1 MTDIELR
8 LTADVAQ
15 ATKGVSGF
23 RKEYEQ
29 TVKAIEK
36 PLRQIDNLQKVQES
50 AKQASAA
57 FFDAR
62 QKVTGLQ
69 QALEKVSPPANKL
82 GQALGQAEKEMNR
95 ASAAVDRQKQK
106 LDAQRGAV
114 LATKQALDALKQSQ
128 AGLDGGPA
136 GKGDTAAMAAAK
148 QAVAAATAEYE
159 KQRTTLAAHQQALN
173 ASRASVKVL
182 GDEYEAAAQPVRILE
197 AELSKAE
204 RNLARA
210 TQEFDRQKTKVRE
223 QRAELKAAGVDTRNL
238 AGEQQRLQAEMAKAQ
253 LDGRRT
259 EAVQGIRAQS
269 AALGQ
274 LAREQRQANLE
285 QAKAD
290 FGITRARQY
299 ESALAQIS
307 TQYQLLRNS
316 GKLTASEL
324 AIAQRAY
331 TQRVNETR
339 NAMSALAGEQQRVR
353 GGGSMLPGLVS
364 GVGAAYAAGAA
375 LKGIA
380 AQADAYNL
388 MNARLKLATSSQQE
402 FTTAQTELGRIAQA
416 TQSPVAS
423 LVTLYGRIS
432 RPLKEAGRSQSDI
445 LKVTEAVATSFRVS
459 GATAEESQNGVI
471 QFAQALG
478 AGALR
483 GEEFNSVAEQAPR
496 LMQALAA
503 SIGVPVG
510 ALKEMASQGLL
521 TADVVSDALVNQL
534 DVLRKEAET
543 LPETVGGAMT
553 ALADQWNKAIGQA
566 DVQPLIDAI
575 NELSKVVQDPG
586 TTEGLISISG
596 AITRVAAGA
605 VGSAADLGL
614 IGDQIGLWAA
624 QLSGGATELDKINK
638 EIQEIQKVLS
648 GAGLADMF
656 LKLFFSDEELK
667 AKLAQLEKLR
677 AKEVEQQSGQNAEL
691 QFLAD
696 VAAAAAEAGRQKE
709 VDANTKYIGELKKLQ
724 DDQVASAKK
733 AGKALVAEEKKATA
747 ELEKVRKDRIDID
760 KRYKE
765 ALAGLGGE
773 GEPSYNAAQD
783 LKIGARSALKA
794 GDVEGAQ
801 AQAQAALTMLQDLAA
816 AGENTY
822 GFSGF
827 IQELQAI
834 ELAANDIEQTNAENK
849 IKAIREQIKSLEA
862 DAAKLKDL
870 PLSIKSDEASIEA
883 VRTQIQQ
890 LVADMGKQ
898 EIVMP
903 VRVVHPD
910 GPIVSDLPTYSGDY
924 VLPPLPQLASGGKL
938 RGPGTGTSDSIL
950 MWGSNGEFMQPKS
963 TVDYYGEGFM
973 EALRQR
979 RIPRFAEGGS
989 ISNRALPAIP
999 AMNPSLM
1006 QSANPLADWGRATL
1020 DTPGGSYEVLMRE
1033 DSFSQLLKRT
1043 ALKHGGTVR

>member
-15 ATKGVSGF
+15 ATKGVAGF
-23 RKEYEQ
+23 SKQYREL
-29 TVKAIEK
+29 VNAIEK
-36 PLRQIDNLQKVQES
+36 PLKQVGAFRDLESNLEGLEQKSRTARDRVRDLGNEL
-50 AKQASAA
+50 ASATNPSKA
-57 FFDAR
+57 LTASYKDAVAELQR
-62 QKVTGLQ
+62 LTRAESSAQTQLAARRRELQSARIDTSNLAAEQKRL
-69 QALEKVSPPANKL
+69 A
-82 GQALGQAEKEMNR
+82 AELN
-95 ASAAVDRQKQK
+95 
-106 LDAQRGAV
+106 
-114 LATKQALDALKQSQ
+114 
-128 AGLDGGPA
+128 
-136 GKGDTAAMAAAK
+136 AAA
-148 QAVAAATAEYE
+148 
-159 KQRTTLAAHQQALN
+159 
-173 ASRASVKVL
+173 
-182 GDEYEAAAQPVRILE
+182 
-197 AELSKAE
+197 
-204 RNLARA
+204 
-210 TQEFDRQKTKVRE
+210 
-223 QRAELKAAGVDTRNL
+223 L
-238 AGEQQRLQAEMAKAQ
+238 AG
-253 LDGRRT
+253 RRDA
-259 EAVQGIRAQS
+259 AVQGIRAQS

-299 ESALAQIS
+299 ESALAQIR
-307 TQYQLLRNS
+307 TQYQLLRTS
-316 GKLTASEL
+316 GKLTSSEL

-388 MNARLKLATSSQQE
+388 MNARLKLATSSQEE

-521 TADVVSDALVNQL
+521 TADVVSDALVSQL
-534 DVLRKEAET
+534 DVLRKEAES

-553 ALADQWNKAIGQA
+553 AFVDQWNKAIGQA
-566 DVQPLIDAI
+566 NVQPLIDSI
-575 NELSKVVQDPG
+575 NELSKTVQDPA
-586 TTEGLISISG
+586 TAEGLISISG
-596 AITRVAAGA
+596 ALTRLAAGA
-605 VGSAADLGL
+605 IGSVADFGLVGN
-614 IGDQIGLWAA
+614 QIALWAGRLA
-624 QLSGGATELDKINK
+624 GGATELDKINHEIK
-638 EIQEIQKVLS
+638 ELQKVLS
-648 GAGLADMF
+648 GSGLADMF
-656 LKLFFSDEELK
+656 LRLFFSDEELK
-667 AKLAQLEKLR
+667 EKLAELEKLR
-677 AKEVEQQSGQNAEL
+677 AKEIEQQSGHNAEM

-696 VAAAAAEAGRQKE
+696 VARAAAEAGRQKE
-709 VDANTKYIGELKKLQ
+709 IDANTKYVGELKKAQ
-724 DDQVASAKK
+724 DQQVADAEKQ
-733 AGKALVAEEKKATA
+733 AKALVAAQKKANA
-747 ELEKVRKDRIDID
+747 DLEKVKKDRLDIE
-760 KRYKE
+760 KRYSE

-773 GEPSYNAAQD
+773 GNASYSNAQA
-783 LKIGARSALKA
+783 LKVGARAALKA

-801 AQAQAALTMLQDLAA
+801 AQAQAALKMLQDLAA
-816 AGENTY
+816 AGENSY

-834 ELAANDIEQTNAENK
+834 ELAANDIEQTRAEDK
-849 IKAIREQIKSLEA
+849 ITAIGISMATLKEDAKKLENMPVSV
-862 DAAKLKDL
+862 KM
-870 PLSIKSDEASIEA
+870 DEASLEG
-883 VRTQIQQ
+883 VRTLIQKLAEQ
-890 LVADMGKQ
+890 LGNT
-898 EIVMP
+898 EIVLP
-903 VRVVHPD
+903 VRAVVT
-910 GPIVSDLPTYSGDY
+910 GLPAGTTSALDAG
-924 VLPPLPQLASGGKL
+924 LNAPLPAMAAGGKL

-979 RIPRFAEGGS
+979 RIPKFAEGGS

-999 AMNPSLM
+999 AMNPALM
-1006 QSANPLADWGRATL
+1006 QGANPLADWGRATL
-1020 DTPGGSYEVLMRE
+1020 DSSAGSFEVLMRQ
-1033 DSFSQLLKRT
+1033 DSFDRLLRRT
-1043 ALKHGGTVR
+1043 ALKHGG

>member
-1 MTDIELR
+1 MTDVELSI
-8 LTADVAQ
+8 TANLDDANREVR
-15 ATKGVSGF
+15 GF
-23 RKEYEQ
+23 KKEYVDLVREV
-29 TVKAIEK
+29 TK
-36 PLRQIDNLQKVQES
+36 PLGKVNSFRELGQTLETTQRNMVTARDRVRELANELARSAAPTKELQ
-50 AKQASAA
+50 ADYRNAASA
-57 FFDAR
+57 
-62 QKVTGLQ
+62 L
-69 QALEKVSPPANKL
+69 QALE
-82 GQALGQAEKEMNR
+82 
-95 ASAAVDRQKQK
+95 RQESSQI
-106 LDAQRGAV
+106 AQLRR
-114 LATKQALDALKQSQ
+114 
-128 AGLDGGPA
+128 
-136 GKGDTAAMAAAK
+136 
-148 QAVAAATAEYE
+148 Y
-159 KQRTTLAAHQQALN
+159 
-173 ASRASVKVL
+173 
-182 GDEYEAAAQPVRILE
+182 
-197 AELSKAE
+197 
-204 RNLARA
+204 
-210 TQEFDRQKTKVRE
+210 
-223 QRAELKAAGVDTRNL
+223 RAELVSTGVDVGNL
-238 AGEQQRLQAEMAKAQ
+238 AAEQQRLAAQ
-253 LDGRRT
+253 LNTRLDAGRADAALSSAREALGVGAIEETQRELVKLRQQYQLVGQDGSLSAKERAEAEAAYRRSVGET
-259 EAVQGIRAQS
+259 LARLRDMRGAIAQQASQEQLAAAAQAARTTQAREGIRAQT

-274 LAREQRQANLE
+274 LAREQRMANLE

-290 FGITRARQY
+290 FGITRARQF
-299 ESALAQIS
+299 EGALERLRS
-307 TQYQLLRNS
+307 QYQLLRAS
-316 GKLTASEL
+316 GNLTTREL
-324 AIAQRAY
+324 SIAQQAY
-331 TQRVNETR
+331 TRRVIETKTAMGQLQAEQRR
-339 NAMSALAGEQQRVR
+339 LS
-353 GGGSMLPGLVS
+353 GGGAMLPGLVS
-364 GVGAAYAAGAA
+364 GVGAAYATVSAI
-375 LKGIA
+375 KGIA

-459 GATAEESQNGVI
+459 GATAEEAQNGVI

-521 TADVVSDALVNQL
+521 TADVVSDALVSQL

-596 AITRVAAGA
+596 AITRIAAGA

-677 AKEVEQQSGQNAEL
+677 AKELEQQSGQNAEL

-709 VDANTKYIGELKKLQ
+709 VDANTKYIGDLKTLQ
-724 DDQVASAKK
+724 DQQVEDAKK
-733 AGKALVAEEKKATA
+733 AVKALVAEEKKATA
-747 ELEKVRKDRIDID
+747 ELEKVRNDRLDID
-760 KRYKE
+760 KRYQE
-765 ALAGLGGE
+765 ALATLGGD
-773 GEPSYNAAQD
+773 GAASYGGAQA
-783 LKIGARSALKA
+783 LKVGARAALQA

-801 AQAQAALTMLQDLAA
+801 AQAQAALKMLQDLAA
-816 AGENTY
+816 AGEKTY
-822 GFSGF
+822 GFGGF
-827 IQELQAI
+827 IKELQAI

-849 IKAIREQIKSLEA
+849 IAAIREQIKSLEA

-883 VRTQIQQ
+883 VRSQIQQ

-898 EIVMP
+898 EIVLP

-924 VLPPLPQLASGGKL
+924 VLPPLPQFANGGKL
-938 RGPGTGTSDSIL
+938 RGPGTGRSDSIL
-950 MWGSNGEFMQPKS
+950 MWGSNGEFMQPAAS
-963 TVDYYGEGFM
+963 VDYYGEGFM
-973 EALRQR
+973 EAVRQR
-979 RIPRFAEGGS
+979 RFPKFADGGR
-989 ISNRALPAIP
+989 ITDRALPAIP
-999 AMNPSLM
+999 AMSPALM
-1006 QSANPLADWGRATL
+1006 QSDNPLADWGRATL

-1043 ALKHGGTVR
+1043 ALKHGGTAR